1 MIQRILNL
9 LPVSR
14 KGVIDRYYLIRS
26 RWGFG
31 VKLHRIHTSDPNF
44 HTHPW
49 NGISIVLGSY
59 AEERVHGD
67 GSREYRPTVWLNFV
81 AAYRPHRVTLHQAQD
96 GSTPAVWTIFIHG
109 PRINDAWSFFDD
121 NAGVLT
127 PQGAAPWRGPD
138 ITPA

>member
-1 MIQRILNL
+1 MIQRLLNL

-31 VKLHRIHTSDPNF
+31 VKLHRIHTSDPYF

-49 NGISIVLGSY
+49 NGLSIVLGSY
-59 AEERVHGD
+59 SEDRVFGD
-67 GSREYRPTVWLNFV
+67 GTREHRPKVRLNYV
-81 AAYRPHRVTLHQAQD
+81 AAHRPHRVQITKP
-96 GSTPAVWTIFIHG
+96 TWTIFIHG
-109 PRINDAWSFFDD
+109 PRFNESWSFFDD
-121 NAGVLT
+121 NAGTLT